1 MEIIR
6 IANGDYGKYEDL
18 LLYRDSLRKEAE
30 QFFIDYIRQFGELIN
45 KVYEKKIECIR
56 LKKAISFIQAAIN
69 KNGFA
74 DSAELDEY
82 LSRVM
87 EEYNKKLE
95 MMINDYNAV
104 KNSGT
109 VPEYEV
115 LKIKKIYRRIA
126 KQIHPDICPVISQH
140 PELEELWNRVQI
152 AYNHNNLKDIEE
164 LEVLINKALDDAGI
178 ESVDVLIPDIEEKIE
193 EIQLEIDKIISTDP
207 YLYGELLGDEEA
219 VREKTGELENEL
231 EEYEEYKE
239 ELQKH
244 LDSLLN

>member
-30 QFFIDYIRQFGELIN
+30 QYFIEYIRQFGELIN
-45 KVYEKKIECIR
+45 KVYEKKIECIK
-56 LKKAISFIQAAIN
+56 LKKAISFVQASIN

-74 DSAELDEY
+74 DIGELNEY

-95 MMINDYNAV
+95 MMVNDYNAV
-104 KNSGT
+104 RNSGT
-109 VPEYEV
+109 APEYEV

-140 PELEELWNRVQI
+140 PEFGELWNRVQI
-152 AYNHNNLKDIEE
+152 AYSHNNLKEIEE
-164 LEVLINKALDDAGI
+164 LEVIISKALEDAGI
-178 ESVDVLIPDIEEKIE
+178 ESVDVLIPDIYEKIKE
-193 EIQLEIDKIISTDP
+193 VESEIEKITSTDP
-207 YLYGELLGDEEA
+207 YLFGELLRDDEA
-219 VREKTGELENEL
+219 VREKTEELEEEL
-231 EEYEEYKE
+231 AEYEEYRQS
-239 ELQKH
+239 LQEH
-244 LDSLLN
+244 LDSILG